1 MTTQTHPG
9 SGWSASPVVDAGTAL
24 DPVYRASEVIF
35 GLLMAMSFIGSISVA
50 TDGREEVRTLLIAAL
65 GCNLAWGLVDGV
77 MHLVATKT
85 QKRRTRLLLESLRG
99 TSDAGTARALVA
111 DELPGP
117 LATSLGDDGLD
128 LMHQRLAVVPTAL
141 VPTRLRGRD
150 FLDAIVVF
158 LLVVLSTFPLVV
170 PFMLTD
176 DTARALLWSRLVAVA
191 MLFIAGAT
199 LARYS
204 GGNVWLNG
212 LTMAAIGALLMAA
225 IMALGG

>member
-1 MTTQTHPG
+1 MTTHIHAGGTTMSLG
-9 SGWSASPVVDAGTAL
+9 DASPTAL

-85 QKRRTRLLLESLRG
+85 QRRRNRVLLEKLHDG
-99 TSDAGTARALVA
+99 GDAGAGRALVA

-117 LATSLGDDGLD
+117 MAASLGDDGLE
-128 LMHQRLAVVPTAL
+128 LMRQRLAAAPLT
-141 VPTRLRGRD
+141 PSGSRLTGRD
-150 FLDAIVVF
+150 FIDAVVVF

-170 PFMLTD
+170 PFMLTE
-176 DTARALLWSRLVAVA
+176 DTARALLWSRLVAVG
-191 MLFIAGAT
+191 MLFLAGAT

-204 GGNVWLNG
+204 SGNIWLNG
-212 LTMAAIGALLMAA
+212 LTMATVGALLMAA

>member
-1 MTTQTHPG
+1 MNTQSALAG
-9 SGWSASPVVDAGTAL
+9 SSETAL

-50 TDGREEVRTLLIAAL
+50 TDGREEVRTLLVAAL

-85 QKRRTRLLLESLRG
+85 QKRRNRVLIEKLHGSP
-99 TSDAGTARALVA
+99 DPAAGRELVA
-111 DELPGP
+111 DELPTP
-117 LATSLGDDGLD
+117 LAVSLGSEGLEQIR
-128 LMHQRLAVVPTAL
+128 QRLTAAPPAAVRD
-141 VPTRLRGRD
+141 RLSGRD
-150 FLDAIVVF
+150 FGDAIVVF
-158 LLVVLSTFPLVV
+158 FLVVLSTFPLVV

-176 DTARALLWSRLVAVA
+176 DTARALLWSRLMAVA
-191 MLFIAGAT
+191 MLFLSGAT

-204 GGNVWLNG
+204 GGNAILNG
-212 LTMAAIGALLMAA
+212 LTMAALGAALMAA

>member
-1 MTTQTHPG
+1 MSATVNEG
-9 SGWSASPVVDAGTAL
+9 SDTAL

-35 GLLMAMSFIGSISVA
+35 GLLMAMSFIGSVSVA

-65 GCNLAWGLVDGV
+65 GCNLAWGLVDAV

-85 QKRRTRLLLESLRG
+85 QKRRNYAMLEKLQIG
-99 TSDAGTARALVA
+99 KDPAAGRALLA
-111 DELPGP
+111 DEMPGP
-117 LATSLGDDGLD
+117 LAVSIGDEGLEHLRQKLARQSLPTSRPGL
-128 LMHQRLAVVPTAL
+128 T
-141 VPTRLRGRD
+141 GRD
-150 FLDAIVVF
+150 FGDAIIVF
-158 LLVVLSTFPLVV
+158 FLVVLSTFPLVV

-204 GGNVWLNG
+204 SGNIFLNG
-212 LTMAAIGALLMAA
+212 LVMATLGALLMAA